1 MDEVGSRKVLGFLG
15 TPRIVYRDGV
25 QAKRCA
31 RRCTTRMVVS
41 REYSERPVSDDSP
54 KLNSDI
60 PVFDRHTAAG
70 KLSEQM
76 PWDTTA
82 TGVQSLSYFD
92 QRLRFLK
99 KRERILNKAYKECQ
113 RITST
118 YAKTFYLG
126 TSFLSKEKRL
136 PVWAIYVWCR
146 RTDDI
151 VDGPRALG
159 RRDELEKTLQ
169 GWEERLAGV
178 FKGNARDALDLALV
192 DVVEKYPLLRVQ
204 PFTDMIEGMRMD
216 LDKFR
221 YKTWDELYTY
231 CYRVAATVGLMT
243 LPIMGTSRPGL
254 AAYEEAKSPAIA
266 LGIALQITNI
276 LRDVGEDRHR
286 GRIYIP
292 QEDMQRFNYTEEEL
306 FNGVVNKNYIELM
319 KFEIARARHYFKL
332 AEEGILMLSPD
343 ARLPVRA
350 SMDIYSGI
358 LNQLEENGYD
368 NFSKRAYVPKM
379 KKMMM
384 LPLCWLRIQQE
395 GAFRHLYNALGSP

>member
-1 MDEVGSRKVLGFLG
+1 
-15 TPRIVYRDGV
+15 
-25 QAKRCA
+25 
-31 RRCTTRMVVS
+31 
-41 REYSERPVSDDSP
+41 
-54 KLNSDI
+54 
-60 PVFDRHTAAG
+60 
-70 KLSEQM
+70 M

-82 TGVQSLSYFD
+82 PGVQSLSYFD

-113 RITST
+113 RITAT

-151 VDGPRALG
+151 VGKWGSPQLRPFQLGRAPLGREGVRGNADALPTGTDGPRAQG
-159 RRDELEKTLQ
+159 RREELERALQ
-169 GWEERLAGV
+169 SWQERLAAV
-178 FKGNARDALDLALV
+178 FEGNARDALDLALV
-192 DVVEKYPLLRVQ
+192 DVVEKYPLLQPQ

-216 LDKFR
+216 LEKFR
-221 YKTWDELYTY
+221 YETWDELYTY

-243 LPIMGTSRPGL
+243 LPIMGTSRPGVG
-254 AAYEEAKSPAIA
+254 AYEEAKEPAVA

-292 QEDMQRFNYTEEEL
+292 QEDMKRFNYTEDEL
-306 FNGVVNKNYIELM
+306 FKGVVNKNYIELM
-319 KFEIARARHYFKL
+319 KFEIARARHYFQQ
-332 AEEGILMLSPD
+332 AEEGILMLAPD

-358 LNQLEENGYD
+358 LNQLEENGFD
-368 NFSKRAYVPKM
+368 NFNKRAYVPKL

-395 GAFRHLYNALGSP
+395 GAFRLLYNAIGSP